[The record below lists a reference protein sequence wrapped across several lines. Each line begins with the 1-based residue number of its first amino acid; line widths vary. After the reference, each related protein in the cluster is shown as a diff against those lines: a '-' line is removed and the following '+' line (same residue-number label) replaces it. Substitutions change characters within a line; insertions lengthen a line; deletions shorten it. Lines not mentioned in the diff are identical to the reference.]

1 MYSLPYVLV
10 EKNKV
15 IPLPGCSYSFTLSR
29 NTVLKT
35 HQFKT
40 DKNKIESAFVILFT
54 HKGKVL
60 EKGVLCLMLEQLLH
74 QDSIT
79 INFTS
84 LKEIKRINNDSFCNF
99 TFYEKPKSTTYK
111 KYIKYVL
118 QHIAASDLF
127 FEFPFVSLLLE
138 EYSFTSLNK
147 FLTFLEIDDAI
158 VSEYFFTND
167 LFKKITIVYD
177 SFLTKLAF
185 IEYEKEPLED
195 LDKSYPDYVLD
206 TLAYENQK
214 LNSIP
219 KTSNEHHTV
228 AEYISFVESLPWLN
242 KTQSKIKIRDLKKEL
257 NETHYG
263 LLDVK
268 EYILDYFASLQYS
281 KTNSGIAL
289 LFDGPPGT
297 GKTTIAKSIAK
308 AMNRDCIFISLAGV
322 DDESEIRGHRRT
334 YIASR
339 AGRIL
344 SALSKIN
351 SINPVIILD
360 EIDKLSSNHKG
371 NPKAAL
377 LELLDFEQN
386 TAFVDRYLEIPIDL
400 SSCIFI
406 ATSNYKK
413 NIDPPLLDRLFEIK
427 FDDYTFEEKHL
438 ITINKIIPK
447 LNDKYKIKETHNII
461 FKDSLLTQL
470 SKDKDL
476 RQITKFLDKLYMKAC
491 RKFLSKHKEV
501 TFDLTCYKQKIKSG
515 KIGFI

>member
-1 MYSLPYVLV
+1 MYSLPYVIV
-10 EKNKV
+10 EKNKI
-15 IPLPGCSYSFTLSR
+15 IPLPGNSYSFTLYR
-29 NTVLKT
+29 QTVLKT
-35 HQFKT
+35 ALFKT
-40 DKNKIESAFVILFT
+40 EKNKIESAFIILFT

-74 QDSIT
+74 EDSIT

-84 LKEIKRINNDSFCNF
+84 LKEIKKINNDAFCNF
-99 TFYEKPKSTTYK
+99 IFYEKPSNAAYK

-118 QHIAASDLF
+118 HHIAASDLF
-127 FEFPFVSLLLE
+127 FKFPFISLLLE

-147 FLTFLEIDDAI
+147 FLIYLETDINVI
-158 VSEYFFTND
+158 SEYFFTND

-177 SFLTKLAF
+177 SFLTNLALL
-185 IEYEKEPLED
+185 ESEKEIIQHQD
-195 LDKSYPDYVLD
+195 QIYPDYVLE
-206 TLAYENQK
+206 TLNYENEK
-214 LNSIP
+214 LNNTP
-219 KTSNEHHTV
+219 KSSNEYHTTL
-228 AEYISFVESLPWLN
+228 EYISFIESISWFN
-242 KTQSKIKIRDLKKEL
+242 KTNNKIKIRDLKKEL
-257 NETHYG
+257 NNTHYG

-334 YIASR
+334 YVASR
-339 AGRIL
+339 PGRIL
-344 SALSKIN
+344 SAISKIN
-351 SINPVIILD
+351 SIDPVIVLD

-386 TAFVDRYLEIPIDL
+386 NSFVDRYLEIPIDL
-400 SSCIFI
+400 SSCVFI
-406 ATSNYKK
+406 ATSNYKN

-427 FDDYTFEEKHL
+427 FQDYTYEEKFL
-438 ITINKIIPK
+438 ITTTKIVDKLNKKYNIKDSHKII
-447 LNDKYKIKETHNII
+447 LSED
-461 FKDSLLTQL
+461 LLMSL
-470 SKDKDL
+470 SKNKDL

-501 TFDLTCYKQKIKSG
+501 TFDLTFYKNDTKAK
-515 KIGFI
+515 KIGFT

>member
-1 MYSLPYVLV
+1 MYSLPYLLV

-29 NTVLKT
+29 DTTLKT

-60 EKGVLCLMLEQLLH
+60 EKGVLCLMLHQLLH
-74 QDSIT
+74 EDSIT

-84 LKEIKRINNDSFCNF
+84 LKEIKRINNHTFCNF
-99 TFYEKPKSTTYK
+99 SFYEKSKSTAYK

-177 SFLTKLAF
+177 SFLTKLAS
-185 IEYEKEPLED
+185 IEYEKEPLEN
-195 LDKSYPDYVLD
+195 LNKSYPDYVLD
-206 TLAYENQK
+206 TLVSENQK
-214 LNSIP
+214 LNNIP

-257 NETHYG
+257 NQTHYG

-289 LFDGPPGT
+289 LFNGPPGT

-334 YIASR
+334 YVASR

-344 SALSKIN
+344 SSLAKIN
-351 SINPVIILD
+351 SINPVVVLD

-386 TAFVDRYLEIPIDL
+386 NSFIDRYLEIPIDL

-427 FDDYTFEEKHL
+427 FNDYTFEEKHL
-438 ITINKIIPK
+438 IITNKIIPK
-447 LNDKYKIKETHNII
+447 LNTKYKIKETHNII
-461 FKDSLLTQL
+461 FEHSLLVRL

-491 RKFLSKHKEV
+491 RKFLSKHKEI
-501 TFDLTCYKQKIKSG
+501 TFDLSYYKQNTKSD

>member
-1 MYSLPYVLV
+1 MYSLPYVIV
-10 EKNKV
+10 EKSKL
-15 IPLPGCSYSFTLSR
+15 IPLPGCSYSFLLFRDNIVETQ
-29 NTVLKT
+29 
-35 HQFKT
+35 QFKT
-40 DKNKIESAFVILFT
+40 DRNKIESAFVMLFT

-60 EKGVLCLMLEQLLH
+60 EKGVLCLMLDQFINK
-74 QDSIT
+74 DSIT

-84 LKEIKRINNDSFCNF
+84 LKEIKKINNYNYCNF
-99 TFYEKPKSTTYK
+99 SFYEKAKNTGYR

-138 EYSFTSLNK
+138 DYSFTSLNK

-177 SFLTKLAF
+177 CFLTKLSL
-185 IEYEKEPLED
+185 IDVEQENTID
-195 LDKSYPDYVLD
+195 QDKAYPDYVLN
-206 TLAYENQK
+206 TLVYENQK
-214 LNSIP
+214 LNNIP

-242 KTQSKIKIRDLKKEL
+242 KPQTKIKIRDLKKEL

-263 LLDVK
+263 LLDIK
-268 EYILDYFASLQYS
+268 DYILDYFASLQYS

-308 AMNRDCIFISLAGV
+308 AMDRECIFISLAGL

-339 AGRIL
+339 PGRIL

-386 TAFVDRYLEIPIDL
+386 TSFVDRYLEIPIDL

-406 ATSNYKK
+406 ATSNYKN

-427 FDDYTFEEKHL
+427 FEDYTQEEKYL
-438 ITINKIIPK
+438 ITTTKIVEK
-447 LNDKYKIKETHNII
+447 LNKKYNI
-461 FKDSLLTQL
+461 KDSHKVFLSENLLL
-470 SKDKDL
+470 SLCKDKDL

-491 RKFLSKHKEV
+491 RKFLSKHKQV
-501 TFDLTCYKQKIKSG
+501 TFDLTFYKNDTRAK
-515 KIGFI
+515 KIGFT